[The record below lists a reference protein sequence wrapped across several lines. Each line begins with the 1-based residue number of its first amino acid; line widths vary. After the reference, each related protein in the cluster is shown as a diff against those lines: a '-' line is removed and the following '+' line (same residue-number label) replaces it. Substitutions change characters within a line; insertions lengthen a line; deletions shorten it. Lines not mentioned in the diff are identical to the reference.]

1 MNTKYT
7 IPKALMVPVA
17 VLGLGLSACEP
28 AQQEATETA
37 PAADSPEMK
46 TTPPTPP
53 EVTQEDRKKAKNG
66 GRDMMPKKMEKMKG
80 MMPKKMGTMKKND
93 PGRIGT
99 LRGMG
104 LLEYVLDAA
113 DCSGRFLR
121 SLD

>member
-53 EVTQEDRKKAKNG
+53 EVTQEDQQEANDG
-66 GRDMMPKKMEKMKG
+66 GGDMMMQKNMKKMKMK
-80 MMPKKMGTMKKND
+80 KMKMMKKKTQ
-93 PGRIGT
+93 G
-99 LRGMG
+99 
-104 LLEYVLDAA
+104 E
-113 DCSGRFLR
+113 
-121 SLD
+121 